1 MPAARRFR
9 IGSATVVFAT
19 ASGAWFAFVW
29 STMVAMLPKMVT
41 DPGPQAIRYSAI
53 ATAPMM
59 IIITA
64 IAFISVN
71 VSQSEGA
78 SWLYA
83 GIALPAT
90 AIGFVLWLSRY
101 VLAAA

>member
-19 ASGAWFAFVW
+19 ASGAFAFVW

-41 DPGPQAIRYSAI
+41 DPGPQAIRYSVI
-53 ATAPMM
+53 ATVPM

-83 GIALPAT
+83 GIALLAT